1 MRTLNR
7 SLQKANTFL
16 SLQFHIPLVLLQQ
29 LLRLSFSSFILA
41 RDYWKDPSSVYENLN
56 RYEFIPIWYKFIPIW
71 YKFIPGW
78 YWLILEFGCFNLTQN
93 SGPNFGTWMWKNF
106 FNLSFRDWVIGLYPR
121 MIDLVWYKFI
131 PVWYKIVPDWYNF
144 IPDWY
149 KFVPIQV
156 FIY

>member
-1 MRTLNR
+1 M
-7 SLQKANTFL
+7 
-16 SLQFHIPLVLLQQ
+16 LL
-29 LLRLSFSSFILA
+29 LISWYICICDSFSLLFI
-41 RDYWKDPSSVYENLN
+41 YVYFYQKCEISVYENLD
-56 RYEFIPIWYKFIPIW
+56 WYKFVPVWYKIVPVWYNFIPDW
-71 YKFIPGW
+71 YKFVPGW

-131 PVWYKIVPDWYNF
+131 PVWYKIVPDWNNF

-149 KFVPIQV
+149 KFVPD
-156 FIY
+156 